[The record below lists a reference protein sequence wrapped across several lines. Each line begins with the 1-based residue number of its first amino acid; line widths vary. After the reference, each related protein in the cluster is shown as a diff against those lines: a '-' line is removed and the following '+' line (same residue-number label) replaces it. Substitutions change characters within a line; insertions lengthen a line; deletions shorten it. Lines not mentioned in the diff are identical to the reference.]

1 MTRKLL
7 TLCIPVREGQVLL
20 GMKKRGFGAGK
31 WNGFGGKL
39 EPGETIEVA
48 AKREVLEECGV
59 TIQDMEEVGI
69 HDFIFQEKP
78 DETLEVHVFR
88 VTRYTGDPVE
98 TDEMRPQWFREKE
111 LPFEAMWADDQYW
124 FPLFLSGKKFRGKFF
139 FDQAGQ
145 VLEKTLQIVD

>member
-1 MTRKLL
+1 MTRKFL

-39 EPGETIEVA
+39 EPGETIEEA
-48 AKREVLEECGV
+48 AKRETLEECGI
-59 TIQDMEEVGI
+59 TIDDMEEVGI
-69 HDFIFQEKP
+69 HEFVFRDTP
-78 DETLEVHVFR
+78 DELLEVHVFR
-88 VTRYTGDPVE
+88 VMSFTGDPLE
-98 TDEMRPQWFREKE
+98 TEEMRPQWFSNDTLPLEK
-111 LPFEAMWADDQYW
+111 MWADDEFW
-124 FPLFLSGKKFRGKFF
+124 FPLFLSGKRLRGKFF